1 MELFWESVAAL
12 SVIVVPVMVLLTL
25 HVLGF

>member
-12 SVIVVPVMVLLTL
+12 SVIVVPVILLLTL
-25 HVLGF
+25 HTLGF